1 MRAEAGYPPDAA
13 DRLLPEY
20 DFVVVGGGS
29 AGSAVAARL
38 AEVAEWRVLLLEAG
52 ADPPLTADIPPLF
65 HSLQE
70 SEIDWGYETEPQEAA
85 CLGMEGRRCYWPR
98 GKVLGGSSVLNAML
112 HVRGNP
118 RDYDAWEAAGNP
130 GWAYRHVRPYFIK
143 AESFEMPQ
151 VKPAPILPN
160 KATTEPKARRP
171 ENTTGW
177 LQLKFNHSR
186 RSTVG
191 CNCRMAAKLGR
202 YANATMRN
210 LFTLENNYFQFWPPG
225 AEPHPWGGYSAS
237 EHGAAGPL
245 RLTQSAWRSPLCG
258 AVLRAARQLGLRVG
272 DASGGRQ
279 AGFTLQ
285 HVAVAGGVRQSS
297 ARAYLCPAAS
307 RGNLHVVRRAAAS
320 AVLVDPATLAATG
333 VRFLLAGR
341 NHTVRA
347 AKEVVL
353 SAGTV
358 GSAQLLMVSGIGPR
372 RHLESLGIP
381 VVRDLPVGENL
392 QDHMQLVAPTYL
404 FNRSHPQERTASQRM
419 DDVYEY
425 FAHRTGP
432 LASLDLLQVQGFI
445 KTKYEDPQD
454 DYPDVQYQHIRFPHK
469 DFETVERVSRVTR
482 FRPEV
487 HEAVFGRPVSRSEI
501 YVQLAVLQ
509 RPRSRGTIRLRS
521 ADPLVPPVIDPR
533 YLTHPHDVA
542 VLVEGAK
549 FSARMAKTK
558 ALAKDFEVQMS
569 REPVPGCEHLAWE
582 TDEHWACVVRTLA
595 TTIYHP
601 VGTCKMGPHTDPAAV
616 VDARLRVHG
625 VRGLRV
631 VDASVM
637 PTIVTANIN
646 APVVMI
652 GEKAADMIKQDWGAI
667 AA

>member
-1 MRAEAGYPPDAA
+1 MRTEAGYPPDAA
-13 DRLLPEY
+13 ERLLPEY

-151 VKPAPILPN
+151 
-160 KATTEPKARRP
+160 
-171 ENTTGW
+171 
-177 LQLKFNHSR
+177 
-186 RSTVG
+186 
-191 CNCRMAAKLGR
+191 
-202 YANATMRN
+202 
-210 LFTLENNYFQFWPPG
+210 
-225 AEPHPWGGYSAS
+225 EPHPWGDYSAS
-237 EHGAAGPL
+237 EHGASGPL
-245 RLTQSAWRSPLCG
+245 RLTQSAWRSPLSG

-320 AVLVDPATLAATG
+320 AVVVDPATLAATG

-509 RPRSRGTIRLRS
+509 RPRSRGSIRLRS

-652 GEKAADMIKQDWGAI
+652 GEKGADMIKQDWGAV

>member
-1 MRAEAGYPPDAA
+1 MESCPTNASWSAVEAAAAAGGGGLGAALLATLLTTLAGAPARMRAEAGYPPDAA

-52 ADPPLTADIPPLF
+52 ADPPLSADIPPLF

-70 SEIDWGYETEPQEAA
+70 SEVDWGYETEPQEAA

-151 VKPAPILPN
+151 EPN
-160 KATTEPKARRP
+160 
-171 ENTTGW
+171 
-177 LQLKFNHSR
+177 
-186 RSTVG
+186 
-191 CNCRMAAKLGR
+191 
-202 YANATMRN
+202 
-210 LFTLENNYFQFWPPG
+210 
-225 AEPHPWGGYSAS
+225 PWGDYSAP
-237 EHGAAGPL
+237 EHGSSGPL
-245 RLTQSAWRSPLCG
+245 RLTQRAWRSPLCG
-258 AVLRAARQLGLRVG
+258 AVVRAARQLGLRVG

-285 HVAVAGGVRQSS
+285 HVAVAGGVRQSA
-297 ARAYLCPAAS
+297 ARAYLSPAAA
-307 RGNLHVVRRAAAS
+307 RRNLHVARRAAAT
-320 AVLVDPATLAATG
+320 AVLVHPGTLVANG

-341 NHTVRA
+341 NLTVRA

-353 SAGTV
+353 CAGTV

-372 RHLESLGIP
+372 RHLQSLGIP

-404 FNRSHPQERTASQRM
+404 FNRSHPQERTVSQWM
-419 DDVYEY
+419 DDTYEY

-454 DYPDVQYQHIRFPHK
+454 DYPDVQYQHIRFPHR

-509 RPRSRGTIRLRS
+509 RPRSRGSIRLRS
-521 ADPLVPPVIDPR
+521 ADPQVPPAIDPR

-558 ALAKDFEVQMS
+558 ALAKDFEVEMS
-569 REPVPGCEHLAWE
+569 REAVPGCEHLAWE

-601 VGTCKMGPHTDPAAV
+601 VGTCKMGPASDPGAV

-625 VRGLRV
+625 LRGLRV

-637 PTIVTANIN
+637 PTIVSANIN

-652 GEKAADMIKQDWGAI
+652 AEKAADMIKQDWGAI

>member
-38 AEVAEWRVLLLEAG
+38 SEVAEWRVLLLEAG

-85 CLGMEGRRCYWPR
+85 CLGMQGRRCYWPR
-98 GKVLGGSSVLNAML
+98 GKALGGSGVLNAML

-151 VKPAPILPN
+151 
-160 KATTEPKARRP
+160 
-171 ENTTGW
+171 
-177 LQLKFNHSR
+177 
-186 RSTVG
+186 
-191 CNCRMAAKLGR
+191 
-202 YANATMRN
+202 
-210 LFTLENNYFQFWPPG
+210 
-225 AEPHPWGGYSAS
+225 EPHPWGDYSAS

-258 AVLRAARQLGLRVG
+258 GVLRAARQLGLRVG
-272 DASGGRQ
+272 DAGGGRRP
-279 AGFTLQ
+279 
-285 HVAVAGGVRQSS
+285 AGGLHAA
-297 ARAYLCPAAS
+297 ARGRGGRRAPELRARLPCPAAS
-307 RGNLHVVRRAAAS
+307 RANLHVVRRAAAS
-320 AVLVDPATLAATG
+320 AVLVDPATLTATG

-521 ADPLVPPVIDPR
+521 ADPLVPPAIDPR

-558 ALAKDFEVQMS
+558 ALAKDFEVEMS

-601 VGTCKMGPHTDPAAV
+601 VGTCKMGPASDPAAV

-625 VRGLRV
+625 VQRLRV

-652 GEKAADMIKQDWGAI
+652 GEKGADMIKQDWGAV

>member
-13 DRLLPEY
+13 ERLLPEY

-151 VKPAPILPN
+151 
-160 KATTEPKARRP
+160 
-171 ENTTGW
+171 
-177 LQLKFNHSR
+177 
-186 RSTVG
+186 
-191 CNCRMAAKLGR
+191 
-202 YANATMRN
+202 
-210 LFTLENNYFQFWPPG
+210 
-225 AEPHPWGGYSAS
+225 EPHPWGGYSAS

-258 AVLRAARQLGLRVG
+258 GVLRAARQLGLRVG

-307 RGNLHVVRRAAAS
+307 RANLHVVRRAAAS

-569 REPVPGCEHLAWE
+569 RDPVPGCEHLAWE

-601 VGTCKMGPHTDPAAV
+601 VGTCRMGPHTDPAAV

-652 GEKAADMIKQDWGAI
+652 GEKGADMIKQDWGAV